1 MYLWAVND
9 STAEKL
15 ISILNVL
22 IFLIPR
28 ERNKI
33 SLKSLA
39 KRALQREQNMPTNT
53 TTDDKIKIRESWH
66 DLHREDKRP
75 KAGWRVVV
83 VLLVRI
89 SLSDSQLCVKLETL
103 PQRINPWTYTFRTKY
118 EIQWGQT
125 KANNLWQW
133 SRLRPAWLGGSHAEE
148 PWEALVG
155 RKLSQSHQW
164 ALSVELVNSIQGCV
178 NRSMISRSR
187 QRFISLYSALIRPH
201 LQHWILPQ

>member
-9 STAEKL
+9 STGEKL

-33 SLKSLA
+33 SLKNLTR
-39 KRALQREQNMPTNT
+39 RALQREQNMPTNT
-53 TTDDKIKIRESWH
+53 TEDDKIKIRESWH
-66 DLHREDKRP
+66 DLHGEDKRP

-83 VLLVRI
+83 GLLVQI

-103 PQRINPWTYTFRTKY
+103 PQRTNPWTYTFRTKY

-133 SRLRPAWLGGSHAEE
+133 SRLWPARLGGSHAEE
-148 PWEALVG
+148 PWEAW
-155 RKLSQSHQW
+155 W
-164 ALSVELVNSIQGCV
+164 AESWT
-178 NRSMISRSR
+178 RAISEPC
-187 QRFISLYSALIRPH
+187 Q
-201 LQHWILPQ
+201 